1 MDISDTLERKAAGLR
16 MYESQIE
23 RLFDSEQGMRDD
35 LAGFH
40 ARTAVS
46 SGQRG
51 YAERTWA
58 PVRA

>member
-1 MDISDTLERKAAGLR
+1 MERKSAGLR
-16 MYESQIE
+16 MYASQIE
-23 RLFDSEQGMRDD
+23 RLFHSDQGMLDD

-46 SGQRG
+46 AGQRG
-51 YAERTWA
+51 FAERTWA